1 MRGRVQ
7 VLFRAGLCILGSQQK
22 GEAFMLTFILRR
34 LLLMIPL
41 LFLVSVISFTVIQ
54 LPPGDYLSTY
64 ISQLEAMGRKFTEA
78 EILNLKAQ
86 YGLDQPVYV
95 QYFKWMKT
103 VFNGTF
109 GRSFT
114 WEMTVWEVLSTRLP
128 MTIVISFLSLL
139 VVWALAIPIAIISAT
154 RHNTLTDYSFTFMG
168 FVGLATPSFL
178 LALVA
183 GWLLYRASGAM
194 VTGLYSQEY
203 VNAPWSWPKFLNLLS
218 RVWFPILIIGI
229 GGTAGLIRTLRATLL
244 DELGKP
250 YVVTAR
256 AKGLSETRLLMKYP
270 IRIAMNPVFSTIG
283 WILPELINGGVIV
296 GIVLNLQT
304 IGPVLLRATLSQDM
318 YLAGSIV
325 LILSTLTVIGS
336 FVSDMLLAWLDPR
349 IRYG

>member
-1 MRGRVQ
+1 
-7 VLFRAGLCILGSQQK
+7 
-22 GEAFMLTFILRR
+22 MLTFILRR

-41 LFLVSVISFTVIQ
+41 LFLVSVISFTLIQ

-64 ISQLEAMGRKFTEA
+64 ISQLEAMGRKFNEA
-78 EILNLKAQ
+78 EIQNLKAQ
-86 YGLDQPVYV
+86 YGLDQPMYV

-109 GRSFT
+109 GRSFM

-128 MTIVISFLSLL
+128 MTIAISFSSLL
-139 VVWALAIPIAIISAT
+139 VVWVLAIPIAIISAT
-154 RHNTLTDYSFTFMG
+154 QHNTLTDYSFTFMG

-183 GWLLYRASGAM
+183 GWLLYRASGVM

-203 VNAPWSWPKFLNLLS
+203 VNAPWSMAKFLNLLS
-218 RVWFPILIIGI
+218 HVWFPILIIGI
-229 GGTAGLIRTLRATLL
+229 GGTAGLIRVLRATLL

-256 AKGLSETRLLMKYP
+256 AKGLPENRVLLKYP

-283 WILPELINGGVIV
+283 WILPGLINGGVIV

-318 YLAGSIV
+318 YLAGSVV

-336 FVSDMLLAWLDPR
+336 FISDILLAWLDPR